1 MSILGDITKVA
12 GGVVGNMIAPGVGG
26 ALGSALGGEV
36 GDKLG
41 DLAGGSLGDI
51 TKLPL
56 AGLAGNATKLLD
68 PWSDIASVLRGGC
81 KVGDDLKFHGVDDK
95 AGCTKP
101 GGTGGASGGGSIF
114 EKIFAILQK
123 LQDELNK
130 KVGELDGLDPKND
143 KAALDKGLFE
153 VQQLQQ
159 QMTQLTSMAT
169 NLSSADHNSKKGIVD
184 NFNIR

>member
-1 MSILGDITKVA
+1 MSIFGDISKVA
-12 GGVVGNMIAPGVGG
+12 GSVLGNVALPGIGG
-26 ALGSALGGEV
+26 ALGGALGGEI

-41 DLAGGSLGDI
+41 DIAGDVLKDVS
-51 TKLPL
+51 KLPL

-68 PWSDIASVLRGGC
+68 PWSDICGVLRGGNNA
-81 KVGDDLKFHGVDDK
+81 GDDLKFHGTDDK
-95 AGCTKP
+95 CQT
-101 GGTGGASGGGSIF
+101 GGTSGTGGGGSIF

-123 LQDELNK
+123 LQDQLNQ
-130 KVGELDGLDPKND
+130 KVKDLDGLDPNQD

-184 NFNIR
+184 NLNIR

>member
-1 MSILGDITKVA
+1 MLS
-12 GGVVGNMIAPGVGG
+12 MISNIAKAGVGALG
-26 ALGSALGGEV
+26 SLGGSGLGGPLGSALGGLVGKGV
-36 GDKLG
+36 GDLG
-41 DLAGGSLGDI
+41 ELVSNPLGALARKANPIANLWGD
-51 TKLPL
+51 
-56 AGLAGNATKLLD
+56 AAA
-68 PWSDIASVLRGGC
+68 VLRGGNPAQ
-81 KVGDDLKFHGVDDK
+81 DLGFTSTG
-95 AGCTKP
+95 AEPSSRCGSTGGTKP
-101 GGTGGASGGGSIF
+101 PAGGGSIF

-123 LQDELNK
+123 LQDQLNK

-169 NLSSADHNSKKGIVD
+169 NLASADHNSKKGIVD

>member
-1 MSILGDITKVA
+1 MSLLGDITKVA
-12 GGVVGNMIAPGVGG
+12 GSVLGNVALPGIGG
-26 ALGSALGGEV
+26 ALGGALGGEI

-41 DLAGGSLGDI
+41 DVAEGALKDI

-56 AGLAGNATKLLD
+56 GELAGNATKLLD
-68 PWSDIASVLRGGC
+68 PWSDICGVLRGGSNG
-81 KVGDDLKFHGVDDK
+81 GDDLKFHGTDDNG
-95 AGCTKP
+95 GCHKT
-101 GGTGGASGGGSIF
+101 GGTSDTGGGGSIF

-123 LQDELNK
+123 LQDQLNQ
-130 KVGELDGLDPKND
+130 KVKDLDGLDPNQD